1 MAKYV
6 TIPKLSTFWAGIVE
20 NLTNGVNG
28 KKLTSNDL
36 TDELKTKYD
45 AAQPNTIE
53 TIKVNNSAQEIGE
66 GKTVNI
72 TVPTKVSD
80 LTDATSYYTSA
91 QTDGKIA
98 DAVSGKLK
106 KAVVDALPDISEADE
121 STIYLV
127 PNTNADGSNIR
138 DEYMVI
144 GGKFEV
150 VGTTAA
156 ELSGFV
162 KSTDEATDEDIMNIF
177 TSYQPTTPEEPVKDT
192 ESETGEGETGTV

>member
-127 PNTNADGSNIR
+127 PNANADGSNIR

-162 KSTDEATDEDIMNIF
+162 KSTDEATDEDIMDIF
-177 TSYQPTTPEEPVKDT
+177 TSYQPTIPEEPVEDT
-192 ESETGEGETGTV
+192 ESETGTV

>member
-36 TDELKTKYD
+36 TDELKTQYD

-53 TIKVNNSAQEIGE
+53 AIKVNDAAQEIGE

-80 LTDATSYYTSA
+80 LTDASSYYTSA

-127 PNTNADGSNIR
+127 PNTNAEGSNIR

-144 GGKFEV
+144 DGKFEV
-150 VGTTAA
+150 VGTTAT

-162 KSTDEATDEDIMNIF
+162 KATDEATDEDIMNIF
-177 TSYQPTTPEEPVKDT
+177 TSYQPATPEEPVENT
-192 ESETGEGETGTV
+192 EPGEEQNETV

>member
-20 NLTNGVNG
+20 NLTKGVNG

-53 TIKVNNSAQEIGE
+53 AIKVNDTAQEIGE

-72 TVPTKVSD
+72 AVPTKVSD

-144 GGKFEV
+144 DGKFEV
-150 VGTTAA
+150 VGTTAT

-162 KSTDEATDEDIMNIF
+162 KTTDEATDEDIMNIF
-177 TSYQPTTPEEPVKDT
+177 ASYQPTTPEESGNGEAEQT
-192 ESETGEGETGTV
+192 E

>member
-36 TDELKTKYD
+36 TDELKTQYD

-53 TIKVNNSAQEIGE
+53 AIKVNDAAQEIGE

-80 LTDATSYYTSA
+80 LTDASSYYTSA

-127 PNTNADGSNIR
+127 PNTNAEGSNIR

-144 GGKFEV
+144 DGKFEV
-150 VGTTAA
+150 VGTTAT

-162 KSTDEATDEDIMNIF
+162 KATDEATDEDIMNIF
-177 TSYQPTTPEEPVKDT
+177 TSYQPATPEEPVENT
-192 ESETGEGETGTV
+192 EPGEE